1 MQMSI
6 LYFRAEKHNPVY
18 LLSFARE
25 TRALIEKTQL
35 NGRQELGMKFSW
47 LECLH
52 QPWVYLE
59 PGKTTRVDLA
69 VILAL
74 KRCWREDKKFKVTVG
89 YTRPCL
95 NKQRG
100 LRWFRV

>member
-1 MQMSI
+1 MQMYS
-6 LYFRAEKHNPVY
+6 RAEKHNPVY

-35 NGRQELGMKFSW
+35 SGRQELGMKFSW

-59 PGKTTRVDLA
+59 PGKTARVDLA

-74 KRCWREDKKFKVTVG
+74 PMVVAGHPWLQETLPQQTKATEMAQSVKS
-89 YTRPCL
+89 PCY
-95 NKQRG
+95 
-100 LRWFRV
+100 